1 MLAEVERYASGMQ
14 TISTFAAELSHRR
27 RGMLRIVALPAMAM
41 GFLPRFV
48 ASFIAGRSLASVY
61 LHGMPSYLVVEAVA
75 SGQAEIGFAAAP
87 PERPGL
93 LIEPLESK
101 AMLVVPLLH
110 RLARRRSVGAKDL
123 AEERFIALAESS
135 IFPSHAAAI
144 PAVVGSEMVVTTP
157 LSGIACSLVAQ
168 DAGIALVD
176 PFSAVDFID
185 RGLVILPFEPTIDIR
200 VSILTSAHRRL
211 SAVSKEFIEAFRAHI
226 TTTGTSGWRRSRDAR
241 AGRSG

>member
-1 MLAEVERYASGMQ
+1 MNLLLAEVERYASRMQ

-75 SGQAEIGFAAAP
+75 LGQAEIGFAAAP

-110 RLARRRSVGAKDL
+110 RLARRRSVTSLRTACEGSARRMAGTISKRR
-123 AEERFIALAESS
+123 ARTSS
-135 IFPSHAAAI
+135 SH
-144 PAVVGSEMVVTTP
+144 
-157 LSGIACSLVAQ
+157 C
-168 DAGIALVD
+168 
-176 PFSAVDFID
+176 
-185 RGLVILPFEPTIDIR
+185 VILGNGR
-200 VSILTSAHRRL
+200 N
-211 SAVSKEFIEAFRAHI
+211 
-226 TTTGTSGWRRSRDAR
+226 TGSTVKVVPS
-241 AGRSG
+241 AGRSRPRSLMTTPELHASLNKRRKLSWSRLSTADQ